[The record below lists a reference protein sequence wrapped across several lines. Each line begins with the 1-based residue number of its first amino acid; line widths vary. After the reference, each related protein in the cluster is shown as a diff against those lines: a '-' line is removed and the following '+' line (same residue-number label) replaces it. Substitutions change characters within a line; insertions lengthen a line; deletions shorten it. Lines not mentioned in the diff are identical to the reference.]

1 MHEHRDEDLTLFQPL
16 FAIAMSIG
24 FLDLANTVFAA
35 WTKANQDVLPQ
46 SWAVIV
52 TVLAAGLLLVALRMT
67 WAVASLS
74 RFIAARR
81 ALGGEHC
88 VNAYC
93 VTLWHY
99 PALLG
104 QGFAIFVLCR
114 IVALVTDAN
123 RIGDS
128 IIPFFAVLT
137 GLLFFNAIYLYTV
150 LPSKAAAAQKDANG
164 MPCDGGRKIKIGWII
179 NNLAFVIF
187 TAGFLIVSTRAGW
200 NPSDSY
206 VIGPLVA
213 AMFANSLLDLGFAAP
228 YYVPRA

>member
-1 MHEHRDEDLTLFQPL
+1 MHEHRDQDLTLFQPL

-24 FLDLANTVFAA
+24 FLDLAESVFTA
-35 WTKANQDVLPQ
+35 WTKANQHVLLR

-52 TVLAAGLLLVALRMT
+52 TLLAAGLLLVALRMT

-88 VNAYC
+88 VNPYC

-114 IVALVTDAN
+114 IIALVNAD

-128 IIPFFAVLT
+128 IFPFFAVLT

-150 LPSKAAAAQKDANG
+150 LPSKAAAAQLDTED
-164 MPCDGGRKIKIGWII
+164 MPLDGGRKIKIGWII
-179 NNLAFVIF
+179 NNLAFGIF
-187 TAGFLIVSTRAGW
+187 IAGFLIVSTRAGW
-200 NPSDSY
+200 SLSDHC

>member
-1 MHEHRDEDLTLFQPL
+1 MHEHRDEDLTIFQPL

-24 FLDLANTVFAA
+24 FLDLANSVFAA
-35 WTKANQDVLPQ
+35 WTKVSQDILLQ

-52 TVLAAGLLLVALRMT
+52 TFLAVGLLLVALRLT

-74 RFIAARR
+74 RFISARR
-81 ALGGEHC
+81 SLGAEHC
-88 VNAYC
+88 VNPYC

-104 QGFAIFVLCR
+104 QAFAIFVLCR
-114 IVALVTDAN
+114 IVALVTDPG

-128 IIPFFAVLT
+128 IFPFFAVLT

-150 LPSKAAAAQKDANG
+150 LPSKAAASQLDDKG
-164 MPCDGGRKIKIGWII
+164 LSLDGGRKIKIGWIV
-179 NNLAFVIF
+179 NNLAFGTFIG
-187 TAGFLIVSTRAGW
+187 GFLIVSTRLGSS
-200 NPSDSY
+200 PSDSC
-206 VIGPLVA
+206 VIGPLIA
-213 AMFANSLLDLGFAAP
+213 AMLANSLLDLGFAAS